1 MTCPYE
7 RRIHRTTRPYT
18 VTLLILGF
26 AISSATDKA
35 KGESRLT
42 ERAVKGRYRVLYNQD
57 CTDLFDRAEKVTPQD
72 VQRMVDE
79 VAQGGADVMLVNPN
93 AQRVNY
99 PSKVWQTYW
108 EGYKKGDRS
117 FFGDVPDESVERRD
131 QWVGQMA
138 QLARQCNYLATAL
151 VRCRERGIA
160 PGITLRMNDMH
171 DAPWP
176 GSHMFSRFYREH
188 PQLHLEPLDGRSW
201 GAAGLDYAHAEVRR
215 HFLALVREL
224 VESYD
229 FDVLELDFL
238 RFPYYFERDNIDQH
252 CTTMTGFIRDVRK
265 TLDRAERH
273 IALIPRVAS
282 SPGAAR
288 QLGFDVQAWAREG
301 IVDGITAGN
310 FLATCWGLAV
320 EDFRKLVGPRIA
332 VYASSEVAADRRE
345 GLPVRY
351 LPGSYEMLRGFAA
364 GYLAAGADGVNT
376 FNFFLARNHR
386 PVTAEEFYGGL
397 REMRSLKAIRGK
409 PRIHVL
415 TAGFWLPECDMPEQV
430 PVTIRAGRE
439 RKFEMLLAAESQG
452 AQVTVL
458 VTFDGENGPDDMW
471 LRINHHSGS
480 HAAEIREGRADK
492 KPEADT
498 KDKPSPKN
506 KIAVFKVPPAV
517 IQDGRNDLIIRS
529 GRVNTTIVGIDVDV
543 R

>member
-1 MTCPYE
+1 
-7 RRIHRTTRPYT
+7 
-18 VTLLILGF
+18 
-26 AISSATDKA
+26 
-35 KGESRLT
+35 
-42 ERAVKGRYRVLYNQD
+42 
-57 CTDLFDRAEKVTPQD
+57 
-72 VQRMVDE
+72 MVDE

-93 AQRVNY
+93 SQRVNY
-99 PSKVWQTYW
+99 PSKVWQTFW
-108 EGYKKGDRS
+108 EGYTKGDRS
-117 FFGDVPDESVERRD
+117 FFGNVPDESVKRRE

-138 QLARQCNYLATAL
+138 QLAQRCDYMAVALA
-151 VRCRERGIA
+151 RCRERNIA

-176 GSHMFSRFYREH
+176 GSHLFSRFYKENPR
-188 PQLHLEPLDGRSW
+188 LHLRPLDERSW

-224 VESYD
+224 AESYD
-229 FDVLELDFL
+229 FDVLELDFM
-238 RFPYYFERDNIDQH
+238 RFPYYFERGNIDEH
-252 CTTMTGFIRDVRK
+252 CNTMTGFIREVRQV
-265 TLDRAERH
+265 LDRTGRH

-310 FLATCWGLAV
+310 FLTTCWDLAV

-351 LPGSYEMLRGFAA
+351 LPESYEMLRGFAA
-364 GYLAAGADGVNT
+364 GYLAAGADGINT
-376 FNFFLARNHR
+376 FNFFLARKHR
-386 PVTAEEFYGGL
+386 PVTAAEFYGGL
-397 REMRSLKAIRGK
+397 REMRSLKLARGK

-430 PVTIRAGRE
+430 PVMIRAGRE
-439 RKFEMLLAAESQG
+439 RKFEMLLAAEDKG
-452 AQVTVL
+452 TQVTVL
-458 VTFDGENGPDDMW
+458 VYFDGENSPDDVW

-480 HAAEIREGRADK
+480 HAVEIRKGLADEKSEGDA
-492 KPEADT
+492 
-498 KDKPSPKN
+498 KDGSSHKS
-506 KIAVFKVPPAV
+506 KIAVFKVPPGI
-517 IQDGRNDLIIRS
+517 IQDGSNQLIIRA
-529 GRVNTTIVGIDVDV
+529 GKVGTRILGIDVDV

>member
-1 MTCPYE
+1 
-7 RRIHRTTRPYT
+7 
-18 VTLLILGF
+18 
-26 AISSATDKA
+26 
-35 KGESRLT
+35 
-42 ERAVKGRYRVLYNQD
+42 
-57 CTDLFDRAEKVTPQD
+57 
-72 VQRMVDE
+72 
-79 VAQGGADVMLVNPN
+79 
-93 AQRVNY
+93 
-99 PSKVWQTYW
+99 
-108 EGYKKGDRS
+108 
-117 FFGDVPDESVERRD
+117 
-131 QWVGQMA
+131 MA
-138 QLARQCNYLATAL
+138 QLAQQCDYLATAL
-151 VRCRERGIA
+151 ARCRERDIA

-176 GSHMFSRFYREH
+176 SSHMFSRFYKEN
-188 PQLHLEPLDGRSW
+188 PQLHLKPLDGRSW
-201 GAAGLDYAHAEVRR
+201 GAAGLDYAHADVRR
-215 HFLALVREL
+215 HLLALVREL
-224 VESYD
+224 AESYD

-238 RFPYYFERDNIDQH
+238 RFPYYFERGNIDQN
-252 CTTMTGFIRDVRK
+252 CRTMTGFIRDVRK
-265 TLDRAERH
+265 ILDRAERH

-310 FLATCWGLAV
+310 FLTTCWDLAV
-320 EDFRKLVGPRIA
+320 EDFRRLVGPRIA

-351 LPGSYEMLRGFAA
+351 LPESREMLRGFAA
-364 GYLAAGADGVNT
+364 GYLAAGADGIST

-386 PVTAEEFYGGL
+386 PVTAEAFYGGL
-397 REMRSLKAIRGK
+397 REMRSLKLARGK

-430 PVTIRAGRE
+430 PVMIRAGRE
-439 RKFEMLLAAESQG
+439 RKFEMLLAAESKG

-458 VTFDGENGPDDMW
+458 VYFDGENGPDDMW

-480 HAAEIREGRADK
+480 HAVEIRKGLPDK

-498 KDKPSPKN
+498 KDKPSHKN
-506 KIAVFKVPPAV
+506 KVAVFKVSPGI

-529 GRVNTTIVGIDVDV
+529 GRVSTTIVGIDVDV